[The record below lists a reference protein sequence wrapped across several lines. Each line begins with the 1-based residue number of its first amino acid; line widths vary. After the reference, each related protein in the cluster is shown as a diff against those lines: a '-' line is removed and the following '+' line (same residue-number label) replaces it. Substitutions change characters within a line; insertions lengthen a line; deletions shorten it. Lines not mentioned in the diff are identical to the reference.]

1 MKIQSKFQDYYDA
14 YQYNLGEDVFYNR
27 NMNLRVLENEI
38 IKEPSYLEECNDIF
52 RKYLPNKSEN
62 TDWKSKRTHSELLF
76 NIVFIGDKIVPYC
89 TIYYGKF
96 SDYLIEN
103 NVEYQNIF
111 FLEDAHNISEM
122 SVYRRI
128 RNFENHLSKDY
139 TSLFNKIREITKE
152 PIVSFSSYNNYSGV
166 SDLIRMKRGTTL
178 NPSLKEL
185 GFSKIIEPHVIIQEL
200 ELYIKKYNNV
210 EKEVQFSNELK
221 IQNAGFDKNSF
232 RN

>member
-1 MKIQSKFQDYYDA
+1 MKIQSKFQDYYDS
-14 YQYNLGEDVFYNR
+14 YQYNLGEDVFYDR
-27 NMNLRVLENEI
+27 NMNLRVLEGVL
-38 IKEPSYLEECNDIF
+38 IKEPDYLEACNDIF

-96 SDYLIEN
+96 IDYLIGDKI
-103 NVEYQNIF
+103 EYRNLF
-111 FLEDAHNISEM
+111 SLEDIHNVPDM
-122 SVYRRI
+122 SVRRRI
-128 RNFENHLSKDY
+128 RDFENHLIKDY
-139 TSLFNKIREITKE
+139 TSLSNKIREIITE
-152 PIVSFSSYNNYSGV
+152 PIVSFSSYNNYTGC
-166 SDLIRMKRGTTL
+166 SDLVKMKRGTML

-185 GFSKIIEPHVIIQEL
+185 GLSKIIEPHVIIQEI
-200 ELYIKKYNNV
+200 ELFIKKHSSI
-210 EKEVQFSNELK
+210 EKEVKFSNELK